1 MSDDTMLMKPLQTGL
16 EPGEPIRSRVTT
28 TTTTT
33 TTYVRA
39 APVRLVNWQALWVSL
54 VDHHWLTLA
63 VVPVGPWPRGT
74 EITGR
79 LVDAARSMCQAAFS
93 IEDPGHVDDEAGRA
107 ILPLTSP
114 LLAPASALVAR
125 NVDAALL
132 VVSLGR
138 DTLQDARAV
147 RDLIGAG
154 KFVGCLVV
162 REDDLEREPWESR

>member
-1 MSDDTMLMKPLQTGL
+1 MNDDTMLMKPLQVGL
-16 EPGEPIRSRVTT
+16 EPGPPVRTATT
-28 TTTTT
+28 TF
-33 TTYVRA
+33 VRA
-39 APVRLVNWQALWVSL
+39 EPGHLVHWQSLWVSL
-54 VDHHWLTLA
+54 VDHHWATLA
-63 VVPVGPWPRGT
+63 VVPVGPWPRGS
-74 EITGR
+74 EVTGR

-93 IEDPGHVDDEAGRA
+93 VEDPSNVPDEVGRA

-138 DTLQDARAV
+138 DTLSNARAV
-147 RDLIGAG
+147 RDLIGPE

-162 REDDLEREPWESR
+162 REGDLEREPWESR